1 MLSILGE
8 TLTIFSRTVKSCPRG
23 ACQLYIVQD
32 KGCRRKAKVRKGREE
47 QNEICTDIGKN
58 RMVAFERLFRT
69 VKK

>member
-8 TLTIFSRTVKSCPRG
+8 TLTIFSGTVKSCPRS